1 MQHRR
6 RITAADDRKVVVK
19 ADEAYGLGSRQRGGE
34 EEEEEESRSAILVG
48 VIERPKLECRSLVH
62 SGCG

>member
-1 MQHRR
+1 LAVQHRR

-34 EEEEEESRSAILVG
+34 RKRKREVG
-48 VIERPKLECRSLVH
+48 RQ
-62 SGCG
+62 